1 MNSHNLKSHPWP
13 TVKRVAA
20 IAFSAGTL
28 WTGLAPMALA
38 QYNPPADLGLPSRR
52 EPGGTRGACPA
63 ALPVS
68 NISGLD
74 ISSLPVSLPA
84 ESAPDTPNVS
94 AVSTTANQDLSLTP
108 LMPQDTHFGQTI
120 SPYPTFYWY
129 VPEVTAQAAE
139 FVLMDEDDEEVYT
152 VKFQLQP
159 TDQGGLIR
167 LSLPEGA
174 GLAPLEIGQN
184 YHWYFSL
191 ICDEFD
197 RGTDIFTDGWV
208 RRVAEPGVP
217 LVTANDYAQAGIW
230 FEALEILAEE
240 QRLETDGI
248 LNPEWLSLLE
258 SVGLGDFVDVA
269 FLQ

>member
-1 MNSHNLKSHPWP
+1 MNSLNLKSHNWR
-13 TVKRVAA
+13 TVNRVAA
-20 IAFSAGTL
+20 IAFSVGTL
-28 WTGLAPMALA
+28 VTGLAPTAVA

-68 NISGLD
+68 DIDGLN
-74 ISSLPVSLPA
+74 ISSLPVSLPTDDA
-84 ESAPDTPNVS
+84 TGTPAIA
-94 AVSTTANQDLSLTP
+94 AVNTTVNKDLSLTP
-108 LMPQDTHFGQTI
+108 LMPQDNHFGQTV

-139 FVLMDEDDEEVYT
+139 FVLMDEGDNEVYT

-159 TDQGGLIR
+159 TDQGGLIS
-167 LSLPEGA
+167 LSLPERA
-174 GLAPLEIGQN
+174 GLAPLEMGQN

-191 ICDEFD
+191 LCDEFD

-208 RRVAEPGVP
+208 RRVPEPDVP

-230 FEALEILAEE
+230 FEALELLAEE
-240 QRLETDGI
+240 QRLESNGV
-248 LNPEWLSLLE
+248 LNPEWRSLLE
-258 SVGLGDFVDVA
+258 SVGLAEFVEVA

>member
-1 MNSHNLKSHPWP
+1 MNSLNLKSPNWR

-20 IAFSAGTL
+20 IAFSVGTL
-28 WTGLAPMALA
+28 VTGLAPTAVA

-63 ALPVS
+63 ALPTHDV
-68 NISGLD
+68 NGLD
-74 ISSLPVSLPA
+74 ISSLPISLPTQA
-84 ESAPDTPNVS
+84 GSGTT
-94 AVSTTANQDLSLTP
+94 TTAVNKDLSLTP
-108 LMPQDTHFGQTI
+108 LMPQDNHFGQTV

-139 FVLMDEDDEEVYT
+139 FVLMDEDDNETYT

-159 TDQGGLIR
+159 TDQGGLIS
-167 LSLPEGA
+167 LSLPERA
-174 GLAPLEIGQN
+174 GLPPLEIGKN

-208 RRVAEPGVP
+208 RRVAEPDVP

-240 QRLETDGI
+240 QRLETTGV
-248 LNPEWLSLLE
+248 LNPEWRSLLD
-258 SVGLGDFVDVA
+258 SVGLGDFVEVA